1 MEDKCSRKV
10 GHSWK
15 GIAFPQGR
23 LHPRKY
29 RVSSFSKGKKLF
41 SSWLII
47 PCLSSMFPAAKR
59 LWAQLS
65 ILTPDT
71 MKPSFLEWW
80 SRVKICVLHPKNEKE
95 WRIFSV
101 QGSFNLSSSSKHLL
115 QIFRTFGALNF
126 FYFSV
131 ELVALGSNIRQL
143 SQKTQGAILNPYK
156 YYWEEGAVLLCC
168 FIIKTFA
175 CGDQK

>member
-1 MEDKCSRKV
+1 MNIEYLLVVLISKEKHDPIMEDKCSKKV

-71 MKPSFLEWW
+71 MKPSFLKWW

-126 FYFSV
+126 FIF
-131 ELVALGSNIRQL
+131 L
-143 SQKTQGAILNPYK
+143 
-156 YYWEEGAVLLCC
+156 
-168 FIIKTFA
+168 
-175 CGDQK
+175 

>member
-1 MEDKCSRKV
+1 MECSVAKRGVTVEKELRSRK
-10 GHSWK
+10 GDYTQK
-15 GIAFPQGR
+15 
-23 LHPRKY
+23 KY
-29 RVSSFSKGKKLF
+29 RMSSFSKGKKLF

-71 MKPSFLEWW
+71 MKPSFLKWW

-115 QIFRTFGALNF
+115 QIFRTFGALRCITQDD
-126 FYFSV
+126 
-131 ELVALGSNIRQL
+131 LVVLFW
-143 SQKTQGAILNPYK
+143 YK
-156 YYWEEGAVLLCC
+156 KK
-168 FIIKTFA
+168 IT

>member
-1 MEDKCSRKV
+1 MEDKCSKKG

-23 LHPRKY
+23 LHPKKY

-47 PCLSSMFPAAKR
+47 PMSSEEVVSTVIYLDSWHNEAILSHVMITSKN
-59 LWAQLS
+59 
-65 ILTPDT
+65 
-71 MKPSFLEWW
+71 
-80 SRVKICVLHPKNEKE
+80 CVLHPKKEKE

-115 QIFRTFGALNF
+115 QIFRTFGALRCITQDD
-126 FYFSV
+126 
-131 ELVALGSNIRQL
+131 LV
-143 SQKTQGAILNPYK
+143 
-156 YYWEEGAVLLCC
+156 VL
-168 FIIKTFA
+168 F
-175 CGDQK
+175 